1 MSLSPRSGKP
11 FVLNKESDMKL
22 GSLKYNTKT
31 EEGEVKI
38 DWIQMPE
45 DVVGLDLLSDWIADL
60 TKIYNR
66 ELNNVFS
73 KKGK

>member
-1 MSLSPRSGKP
+1 
-11 FVLNKESDMKL
+11 
-22 GSLKYNTKT
+22 
-31 EEGEVKI
+31 
-38 DWIQMPE
+38 
-45 DVVGLDLLSDWIADL
+45 LSDWIADL